1 METGKSQPESK
12 PASPHSEL
20 RAMVPSTAQGP
31 VGDVPTAFSQTV
43 IFGDCVGNRCLQPAG
58 PCHPW
63 HHPIAINDYHEE
75 PSVNSSLEFGI
86 KTKTKRNDSP
96 ALLLPLKAKRRAS
109 PQPESWLTTPTFVMR
124 YRFPFLRL
132 QLPSR
137 PDIWQNTGWGAVAGG
152 WEEAMP
158 SSQLLTVL
166 TTGGHKASEDPLG
179 NLSASGKSGP
189 S

>member
-1 METGKSQPESK
+1 MTALPHSCLSK
-12 PASPHSEL
+12 PSA
-20 RAMVPSTAQGP
+20 GP
-31 VGDVPTAFSQTV
+31 VP
-43 IFGDCVGNRCLQPAG
+43 
-58 PCHPW
+58 
-63 HHPIAINDYHEE
+63 
-75 PSVNSSLEFGI
+75 
-86 KTKTKRNDSP
+86 
-96 ALLLPLKAKRRAS
+96 
-109 PQPESWLTTPTFVMR
+109 WLTTPTFVMR

-137 PDIWQNTGWGAVAGG
+137 PDIWQNTRWGAVAGG

-158 SSQLLTVL
+158 FSQLLTVL